1 MRGRTSLARFDISSM
16 RALARMYESGE
27 GTNLDRVQALNWFLL
42 AAERE
47 NQSAIADLNA
57 FFDDR

>member
-16 RALARMYESGE
+16 RAL
-27 GTNLDRVQALNWFLL
+27 DRVQALNWFLL
-42 AAERE
+42 AAERG